1 MKSANTAIVQEP
13 TLQGCGWDVSGN
25 IIWANEHSPEKI
37 AYVANNEYQ
46 GRLTMKIFMNQNMDG
61 KAQVTIVH

>member
-37 AYVANNEYQ
+37 ADVAHKEYQ
-46 GRLTMKIFMNQNMDG
+46 GRLKIFMNQNMDG

>member
-1 MKSANTAIVQEP
+1 MKSANTATIQET

-37 AYVANNEYQ
+37 ADVAHNEYQ
-46 GRLTMKIFMNQNMDG
+46 GRLKIFMNQNMDG